1 MTNTWLIAD
10 PHFGHSGVCRF
21 LREDGTKMRPFD
33 DPETMDKVMIER
45 WNERVDDRDRVY
57 VLGDLAMNKRAMVK
71 VLPRLKGR
79 LVLIKGNHD
88 ILKLKE
94 YTPFFD
100 DIRAYHVL
108 DGMIQSHIPI
118 HPESLAR
125 FGANIHGHLHHRR
138 VQFYRGIDMIKGGV
152 IYENDPRYHCVSVE
166 HTGYAPISFEAVKQ
180 RILAEGGQVGFKERG
195 DAAL

>member
-10 PHFGHSGVCRF
+10 PHFGHAGVCRF

-71 VLPRLKGR
+71 VLPHLKGR

-108 DGMIQSHIPI
+108 DGMIMSHIPI

-138 VQFYRGIDMIKGGV
+138 VMQKVYCHDKTDV
-152 IYENDPRYHCVSVE
+152 EKVPDPRYHCVSVE

-180 RILAEGGQVGFKERG
+180 RILTEGGQVGFRERRE
-195 DAAL
+195 AAL